1 MNNPWPGTGD
11 TSFESLAR
19 QYWHGWGE
27 AMRQSAPTSAPSQ
40 PGWQEAINWWSELAR
55 GQSLDVNAA
64 VERFNAQARDWYGQM
79 QQVAARFAGREAA
92 PADIAAEW
100 KRAMSTF
107 GENPF
112 PEMFRTMQGQGAQGL
127 DQWTQA
133 AAPWLD
139 AWRRESK
146 VLLGMPT
153 FGIGREHQE
162 RWQQLAQ
169 AQAEYQEKEAAYNA
183 LMFKTA
189 QSAYAVFEKK
199 LADRGAP
206 GKQLSSA
213 RALFDVWIEAAEEAY
228 AEMALSPEFRQA
240 YSARVNA
247 QMHLRKAVQAEVE
260 QMTSALGMPTRSD
273 LDAAF
278 RKIADLE
285 RALRKLR
292 DAFEEVR
299 GQASQPH
306 VKAVSD
312 APDEPPA
319 PQPPTKGAARKAAGK
334 KGKTQ

>member
-1 MNNPWPGTGD
+1 
-11 TSFESLAR
+11 
-19 QYWHGWGE
+19 
-27 AMRQSAPTSAPSQ
+27 
-40 PGWQEAINWWSELAR
+40 
-55 GQSLDVNAA
+55 
-64 VERFNAQARDWYGQM
+64 
-79 QQVAARFAGREAA
+79 
-92 PADIAAEW
+92 
-100 KRAMSTF
+100 
-107 GENPF
+107 
-112 PEMFRTMQGQGAQGL
+112 MQGQGAQGL

-189 QSAYAVFEKK
+189 QRAYAVFEKK

-228 AEMALSPEFRQA
+228 AEMALSPEFREA
-240 YSARVNA
+240 YGARVNA
-247 QMHLRKAVQAEVE
+247 QMRLRKAVQAEVE

-292 DAFEEVR
+292 DAFEQAQGQVTPSEVN
-299 GQASQPH
+299 
-306 VKAVSD
+306 AVSD
-312 APDEPPA
+312 VPEAPPA
-319 PQPPTKGAARKAAGK
+319 VPPGRKATARKATAR
-334 KGKTQ
+334 KGKPK